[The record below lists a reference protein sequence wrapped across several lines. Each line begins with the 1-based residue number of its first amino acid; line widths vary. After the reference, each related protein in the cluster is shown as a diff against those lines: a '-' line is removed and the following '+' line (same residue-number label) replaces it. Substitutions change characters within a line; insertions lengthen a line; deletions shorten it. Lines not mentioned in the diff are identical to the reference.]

1 MNIQQE
7 LQNVH
12 IFAHLNN
19 KQLSRV
25 EQHAVKKTIQAGEL
39 LFVQGDAAS
48 HFYVVVQGQI
58 KLFRASPGGS
68 EKIIEVVSAGGTFGE
83 ALMFNEASQYP
94 VGTQALTTS
103 MVISIDSRDFLQ
115 MLRESTDTL
124 LLMMGDLTLRL
135 RGLLREIDELSQY
148 SSINR
153 IAAYLLRI
161 KPLEQ
166 NDFTLPV
173 TKQVLASR
181 LSVTP
186 ETLSRV
192 IKQLVQKQIISIN
205 GSKINILDEEALE
218 NIADAC
224 ALHQDQLEN
233 TFHIVD

>member
-1 MNIQQE
+1 MSIQQE

-12 IFAHLNN
+12 IFAHLDN

-39 LFVQGDAAS
+39 LFVQGDAAT

-58 KLFRASPGGS
+58 KLFRASPGGG

-103 MVISIDSRDFLQ
+103 VVICIDSRDFLQ
-115 MLRESTDTL
+115 MLRQSTDTL
-124 LLMMGDLTLRL
+124 LLMLGDLTLRL

-148 SSINR
+148 SSISR

-161 KPLEQ
+161 KPPEQ

-186 ETLSRV
+186 ETLSRM
-192 IKQLVQKQIISIN
+192 IKQLAQKQIISIF
-205 GSKINILDEEALE
+205 GSKISILDEEALE
-218 NIADAC
+218 DIADAC
-224 ALHQDQLEN
+224 ALQQDQLEN
-233 TFHIVD
+233 TFHIVE